1 MLFIFGLGALLGLR
15 IRNLWAGSTKS
26 GLVTMNSCRTEE
38 AAIRVSLQ
46 AGCFLALKVDEAFIE
61 VKIINLGLLS
71 NSRKCPACLW
81 A

>member
-1 MLFIFGLGALLGLR
+1 M
-15 IRNLWAGSTKS
+15 
-26 GLVTMNSCRTEE
+26 
-38 AAIRVSLQ
+38 RVGLQ
-46 AGCFLALKVDEAFIE
+46 AGCFMALKVDEAFIE